1 MKSARRLL
9 SLILLVLSVALSS
22 APASLLAAVVA
33 HYSKQQIILA
43 DASGLWWRG
52 SAWVTLAGSGP
63 STLTLPTRV
72 QWAFEPLG
80 LGFRITGHPTIPA
93 PFSLAWDGK
102 LILTPGQAHLPAS
115 ALQQL
120 GMPFTLLRPTG
131 QLSMRWQSTEHIEI
145 EWMEAASPL
154 ASIPRLGDYRLT
166 LQSGRMQLTTLRGPL
181 HVSGEAAAGGA
192 FSGTA
197 RSDPETADK
206 LSSLLN
212 ILGPTQNG
220 NTTLRF

>member
-1 MKSARRLL
+1 MKSALRLTF
-9 SLILLVLSVALSS
+9 LILLVLIVALFS

-33 HYSKQQIILA
+33 HYSKQRIILA
-43 DASGLWWRG
+43 DANGFWWRG
-52 SAWVTLAGSGP
+52 SAWLTVAGSGQ
-63 STLTLPTRV
+63 STLTLPARL
-72 QWAFEPLG
+72 QWRFEPLG
-80 LGFRITGHPTIPA
+80 PAFSITGSPMIAA
-93 PFSLAWDGK
+93 PFSLAWNGK
-102 LILTPGQAHLPAS
+102 PVLTPGQAQLPAS

-131 QLSMRWQSTEHIEI
+131 QLNMRWQSVERMEI
-145 EWMEAASPL
+145 EWVEAASPL

-181 HVSGEAAAGGA
+181 HLSGEAAAGSA

-197 RSDPETADK
+197 RSDPEAADK